1 MQVSDLLISAV
12 CPWRSY
18 RDTDGVNLSQCLFVD
33 PLNKLLVGTMLD
45 KNAYVW
51 DLDDPMPRAV
61 YKGHGDIIRAVGYLE
76 ETDCFVTAS
85 WDK

>member
-1 MQVSDLLISAV
+1 
-12 CPWRSY
+12 
-18 RDTDGVNLSQCLFVD
+18 
-33 PLNKLLVGTMLD
+33 MLD

-61 YKGHGDIIRAVGYLE
+61 YKGHGDIIKAVGYLQ
-76 ETDCFVTAS
+76 ETHCFVTAS